1 MVICCEFQINFKSDV
16 WSLGCILYQLVY
28 KRTPFSHIGH
38 MYAKIA
44 VILDPNHKIE
54 YPEVERVPP
63 KVINTIRK
71 CLVHNSKSRPS
82 ISELIQEYENLIA

>member
-1 MVICCEFQINFKSDV
+1 MNFKSDV

-28 KRTPFSHIGH
+28 RRTPFHHISH

-54 YPEVERVPP
+54 YRDIPTVPA
-63 KVINTIRK
+63 KLIRTIRK

-82 ISELIQEYENLIA
+82 INELIQEYEAFFS